1 MDVIVS
7 VGTISQV
14 GGSEF
19 SGVGGRL
26 FAVAATAV
34 IIISA
39 IVFICLFVKESG

>member
-26 FAVAATAV
+26 FAIVTAAVV
-34 IIISA
+34 ISSA
-39 IVFICLFVKESG
+39 IVFISY